1 MTGCQNTVKN
11 EMKQLIL
18 IICAVLATGLA
29 TTSCKKDK
37 SVSCSCKEYDSSGN
51 YQFTT
56 TVYDN
61 SSCSHAASVL
71 GSQHSGRVSCSQI

>member
-1 MTGCQNTVKN
+1 MVFAIVAIGF
-11 EMKQLIL
+11 
-18 IICAVLATGLA
+18 A
-29 TTSCKKDK
+29 TTSCNKDK
-37 SVSCSCKEYDSSGN
+37 PVSCSCKEYDSNGN

-71 GSQHSGRVSCSQI
+71 ESQHNGRVSCSQI